1 MFSLKKTLNKLT
13 TLHREKE
20 KTQILTSSLAFKQL
34 VATSLLNEL
43 LHGKSSFKKLVFLC
57 SCEKEARKWSGFFS
71 FYAKGKRNS
80 YEVEELFTVPYW
92 DLLKSQEHEIRRFRS
107 LEALNFLKDSSLTG
121 VVVAT
126 PEGFMQ
132 KIFDTPSY
140 EKESFALSISQE
152 QDPLKLE
159 EKLKNI
165 GYRETTYVRE
175 KGFFARRGGVF
186 DIFPVGSKTPI
197 RLEFFSSEI
206 QTIHSF
212 EEATGKTLEQI
223 FSTVKILPST
233 SHFFSHEERKKLYQ
247 KFYEFLDKKG
257 FTEKHKLALLQ
268 SLEDKRYLL
277 EFEKVLPSLE
287 GSCYTEN
294 LNLVGDDCFLVSL
307 DSLLELKS
315 AFSKTKEG
323 LSLVYEALKDYEEV
337 LSPSRDHFFS
347 DASFDIFLS
356 KNAELVFTKHD
367 IEDDFYK
374 ILPDESWKD
383 FALLKKSFETT
394 KPSSILNDLISLEES
409 LCRVVCVFSSEK
421 EKNLFAQLLEEKSL
435 SYKVSK
441 KTLPE
446 ELQDILSYKEKDSFF
461 LLTHGKIE
469 GFFLAELEKIIF
481 FDGSI
486 FFPKKKNFKRKTQKK
501 VFSREAF
508 IAGDYVIHEL
518 HGIGR
523 FDGLAEVSVSSG
535 FFDFLKLTY
544 KNDTIL
550 YVPLDRFELLRKY
563 EKGGSNSSRV
573 TLDKLG
579 SGSWKVRK
587 KKVEENIRLLATGLL
602 QLEAQ
607 RKLAVAPSYGRPGSV
622 YEEFASDFPY
632 EETKDQL
639 KAIEDVEADLQ
650 SSFYMDRLLV
660 GDVGF
665 GKTEVAMRAAMYTV
679 LEGYQVLFFV
689 PTTILCKQHYLR
701 FISRFNKYGVRLG
714 ILSRHEKKESK
725 QTLDDFLAG
734 KIDILI
740 GTHALL
746 SLKLES
752 SRVGLVIL
760 DEEHKLGVQHKKIL
774 REKAGHVNIL
784 TMTATPLPRTLNM
797 AVLGLRDI
805 SLIQEPPSGRLSV
818 KTFFA
823 EKNAL
828 VINNAINFE
837 LKRSGQI
844 IYLHNTIE
852 YLPFIKKELEERFQ
866 GLKVTLIH
874 GKLKPGE
881 VSSHM
886 KDFLEGTSQ
895 LLLATTIVESGVD
908 IPNVNTLIV
917 SDSERYGL
925 SQLHQIR
932 GRVGRSTTQSYA
944 YFFYEHRASLTEAA
958 RGRMEA
964 LLSHESLG
972 AGFHLASQDMML
984 RGVGNLLGSEQSGD
998 VISVGIDLYLDMLEE
1013 VICELK
1019 EGQKPPLKNIPVEIK
1034 LKQKVGIP
1042 KSYVALESERLN
1054 FYREILQASTEEEVK
1069 EIFLTMKDLY
1079 GAFPKE
1085 VDSFYDLSLI
1095 RVLLVSFDAFSFKEL
1110 KENRLYELLAIGF
1123 SEEASNFLLQQKTAQ
1138 YMQGDSRVLFFLSDR
1153 QKPFEFFLELFRKLS
1168 AFAKPK
1174 DSIDS

>member
-1 MFSLKKTLNKLT
+1 MFSLKKTLHELT
-13 TLHREKE
+13 TLNREKE
-20 KTQILTSSLAFKQL
+20 KIQILTSSLAFKQL
-34 VATSLLNEL
+34 VAVSFLNKLFQE
-43 LHGKSSFKKLVFLC
+43 KSFLKKLIFLC
-57 SCEKEARKWSGFFS
+57 SCEKEARKWSAFFS
-71 FYAKGKRNS
+71 FYAKNESFEIK
-80 YEVEELFTVPYW
+80 ELFSVPYW
-92 DLLKSQEHEIRRFRS
+92 DLLKTHEHENRRFQS
-107 LEALNFLKDSSLTG
+107 LEALDFLKDSSRTG
-121 VVVAT
+121 VLVAT
-126 PEGFMQ
+126 PDGFMQ
-132 KIFDTPSY
+132 KIFHGSSY
-140 EKESFALSISQE
+140 EKASFKLSVLQE
-152 QDPLKLE
+152 RDPLELE
-159 EKLKNI
+159 ETLKNL
-165 GYRETTYVRE
+165 GYKETTYVRE
-175 KGFFARRGGVF
+175 KGFFAKRGGIF
-186 DIFPVGSKTPI
+186 DIFPIGTETPR

-206 QTIHSF
+206 QSIYSF
-212 EEATGKTLEQI
+212 EEATGKTLAQKL
-223 FSTVKILPST
+223 SSVKILPSV
-233 SHFFSHEERKKLYQ
+233 SHFFSQENRKHLYQ
-247 KFYEFLDKKG
+247 KFYEFLGKKG
-257 FTEKHKLALLQ
+257 FTEKHKLDLLQ
-268 SLEDKRYLL
+268 RLEDRGYLL
-277 EFEKVLPSLE
+277 EFERTLPSLE
-287 GSCYTEN
+287 GSSYTES
-294 LNLVGDDCFLVSL
+294 LSLVGEDCLLVCL

-315 AFSKTKEG
+315 TFSKTKEG
-323 LSLVYEALKDYEEV
+323 LSLVYSALEDYEEV
-337 LSPSRDHFFS
+337 LSPPKDHFFS
-347 DASFDIFLS
+347 EESFALFLS
-356 KNAELVFTKHD
+356 QKAKFVFTKHD
-367 IEDDFYK
+367 LEDDFQK
-374 ILPDESWKD
+374 VLPDESWKNSP
-383 FALLKKSFETT
+383 LLKQAFQKNNSASLLDE
-394 KPSSILNDLISLEES
+394 LIAFEES
-409 LCRVVCVFSSEK
+409 LNQVVFVCSSEK
-421 EKNLFAQLLEEKSL
+421 EEKLFSQLLEERKL
-435 SYKVSK
+435 SYELSK
-441 KTLPE
+441 KTLAQ
-446 ELQDILSYKEKDSFF
+446 ELQETLSLKKKESFF
-461 LLTHGKIE
+461 LLIRGKIE
-469 GFFLAELEKIIF
+469 GTFLAELEKVLF
-481 FDGSI
+481 CDGSL
-486 FFPKKKNFKRKTQKK
+486 FFPKKKSLKRKSQKK
-501 VFSREAF
+501 VFTREAF
-508 IAGDYVIHEL
+508 SAGDYVIHEL

-535 FFDFLKLTY
+535 FFDFVKLTY
-544 KNDTIL
+544 KNEAIL

-563 EKGGSNSSRV
+563 EKGGSDSSRV

-579 SGSWKVRK
+579 GGSWKVRK
-587 KKVEENIRLLATGLL
+587 KKVEENIRLLARELL
-602 QLEAQ
+602 QLEAE
-607 RKLAVAPSYGRPGSV
+607 RKSAVAPTYGIPGAL
-622 YEEFASDFPY
+622 YQEFASDFPY

-639 KAIEDVEADLQ
+639 KAIEDVEEDLQ
-650 SSFYMDRLLV
+650 SPFYMDRLLV

-752 SRVGLVIL
+752 SRIGLVIL

-828 VINNAINFE
+828 VINNAITFE

-852 YLPFIKKELEERFQ
+852 HLPFIKKELEDRFPE
-866 GLKVTLIH
+866 LKVTLIH
-874 GKLKPGE
+874 GKLKPQE
-881 VSSHM
+881 VSSYM

-908 IPNVNTLIV
+908 IPSVNTLIV

-944 YFFYEHRASLTEAA
+944 YFFYENRASLTEAA

-998 VISVGIDLYLDMLEE
+998 VIFVGIDLYLDMLEE

-1019 EGQKPPLKNIPVEIK
+1019 EGQKPPLKSIPVEIK

-1042 KSYVALESERLN
+1042 KSYVPFESERLN

-1069 EIFLTMKDLY
+1069 EVFLTLKDLY

-1085 VDSFYDLSLI
+1085 VDSFCDLSLI
-1095 RVLLVSFDAFSFKEL
+1095 RVLLASFDAFSFKEL
-1110 KENRLYELLAIGF
+1110 KENRLYELITLGF
-1123 SEEASNFLLQQKTAQ
+1123 SEEASNFLLDQKEVQ
-1138 YMQGDSRVLFFLSDR
+1138 YKRGDIRVLFLLPDR
-1153 QKPFEFFLELFRKLS
+1153 QKPFEFFLEIFRKLS
-1168 AFAKPK
+1168 AFAKSK